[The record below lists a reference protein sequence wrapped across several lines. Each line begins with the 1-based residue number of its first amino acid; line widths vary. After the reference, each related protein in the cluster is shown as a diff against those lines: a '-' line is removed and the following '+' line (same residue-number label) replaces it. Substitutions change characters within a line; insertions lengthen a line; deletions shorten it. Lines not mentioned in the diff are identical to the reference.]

1 MADEN
6 AIQKRPPGRP
16 TKLTEALSTQF
27 VLHVRAGAT
36 PERVAEALGLG
47 IRTYYTWMEKGRMG
61 DATYEQFQQ
70 DVTRAMHET
79 VMNAEILVRRGDPR
93 AFLRMSPL
101 ARGNSDMP
109 GWGSNNAEQEEQP
122 AEFTASEDELF
133 EQLMERLDRM
143 AEREAIGS
151 PTDPQ

>member
-1 MADEN
+1 MAEKQ
-6 AIQKRPPGRP
+6 ITKQSIGRP
-16 TKLTEALSTQF
+16 TKLTEALHTQF

-36 PERVAEALGLG
+36 PERVAAALG
-47 IRTYYTWMEKGRMG
+47 IHARTYYVWMEKGRMG
-61 DATYEQFQQ
+61 DETYEQFQQ